1 MTRSVTVTDTGDPIA
16 VPNVCWKNSPLYARY
31 VVLRQKDRRVWIS
44 VGESEERSTSE
55 ESFVRQSPATLTARS
70 TGNFVKRDVTLKETR
85 SVFGGRVCLQMK
97 STKSE
102 ELVTFDSDFPTRGGR
117 MDTRCLES

>member
-1 MTRSVTVTDTGDPIA
+1 MTRSATVTDTGDPMA

-31 VVLRQKDRRVWIS
+31 VALRQKDKRVWIS
-44 VGESEERSTSE
+44 VGESEERSASDG
-55 ESFVRQSPATLTARS
+55 SFVRRSPAILTARS
-70 TGNFVKRDVTLKETR
+70 TGTFVKRDVTSKETR

-97 STKSE
+97 SAKSE
-102 ELVTFDSDFPTRGGR
+102 ELVTFDNDLPTRGER